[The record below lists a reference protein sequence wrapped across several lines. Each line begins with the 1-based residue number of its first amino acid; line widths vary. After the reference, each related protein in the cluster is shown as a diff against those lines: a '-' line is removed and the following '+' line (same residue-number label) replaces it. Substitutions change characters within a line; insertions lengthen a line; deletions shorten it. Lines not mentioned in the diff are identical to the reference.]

1 MMSEHSV
8 YVQYKLPI
16 KAISQHAIEVIKKLT
31 AEGYEAYLV
40 GGCVRDLLLN
50 VQPKDFDVATNAL
63 PEQVHQLFSNSRLIG
78 RRFKLVHVGYGA
90 NTIEVATY
98 RAPPEQ
104 TKNTHP
110 TGRIIQD
117 NQFGSIEQDARR
129 RDFTINALFYD
140 IHQMTIIDYTAGMT
154 DLNDRVVRIIGEANT
169 RYREDPVRILRAIR
183 FKAKLGLAI
192 EEKTASLI
200 APLAHLLTAIPAARL
215 FDEVLKLYL
224 TGHARSSHQLLVDY
238 QVLDYLFPATVTA
251 LTARQETT
259 DRLLIERALYNT
271 DQRITARKPVTPAF
285 LYAVLLWP
293 VLKQKWVE
301 YQTQHPLAV
310 AMQKA
315 AIEVIGQQYKTTAI
329 PKRFAIIVRDIWQL
343 QIKLEQRH
351 GKRAWRTLSHPKFRA
366 GYDFLLLRVEAGE
379 PLAELAQWWTDFQFA
394 SSEQQQQQVAAI
406 KPTTQR
412 YRRRQRK
419 KRH

>member
-8 YVQYKLPI
+8 YVQHKLPI
-16 KAISQHAIEVIKKLT
+16 KAISQHAIGVIKKLT

-98 RAPPEQ
+98 RAPPQQ

-117 NQFGSIEQDARR
+117 NQFGSIEQDAQR

-183 FKAKLGLAI
+183 FKAKLELAI

-301 YQTQHPLAV
+301 YGLKIMV
-310 AMQKA
+310 M
-315 AIEVIGQQYKTTAI
+315 
-329 PKRFAIIVRDIWQL
+329 
-343 QIKLEQRH
+343 
-351 GKRAWRTLSHPKFRA
+351 
-366 GYDFLLLRVEAGE
+366 
-379 PLAELAQWWTDFQFA
+379 
-394 SSEQQQQQVAAI
+394 
-406 KPTTQR
+406 
-412 YRRRQRK
+412 
-419 KRH
+419 

>member
-1 MMSEHSV
+1 
-8 YVQYKLPI
+8 
-16 KAISQHAIEVIKKLT
+16 
-31 AEGYEAYLV
+31 
-40 GGCVRDLLLN
+40 
-50 VQPKDFDVATNAL
+50 
-63 PEQVHQLFSNSRLIG
+63 
-78 RRFKLVHVGYGA
+78 
-90 NTIEVATY
+90 
-98 RAPPEQ
+98 
-104 TKNTHP
+104 
-110 TGRIIQD
+110 
-117 NQFGSIEQDARR
+117 NQFGSIEQDAQR

-293 VLKQKWVE
+293 VLKQKWVA
-301 YQTQHPLAV
+301 YQAQHPLAV